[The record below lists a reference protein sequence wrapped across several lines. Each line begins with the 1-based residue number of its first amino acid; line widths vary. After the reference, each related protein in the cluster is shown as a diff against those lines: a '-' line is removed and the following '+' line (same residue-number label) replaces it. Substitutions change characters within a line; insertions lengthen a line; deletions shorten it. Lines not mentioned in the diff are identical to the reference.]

1 MSEERLERIENH
13 MVQLIQMVAQ
23 NNESMNRL
31 EQRIEKLEE
40 RMVAL
45 EHRMDGLE
53 HRLDALEQRMDAL
66 EQRMDALE
74 QRFDKLEQR
83 MDAESA
89 LNTKRHLEIL
99 QQFRH
104 VNADISYLDE
114 LVAKHEQEL
123 KK

>member
-66 EQRMDALE
+66 EQR
-74 QRFDKLEQR
+74 FDKLEQR

>member
-23 NNESMNRL
+23 NNKTVAGM
-31 EQRIEKLEE
+31 EQRL
-40 RMVAL
+40 
-45 EHRMDGLE
+45 DG
-53 HRLDALEQRMDAL
+53 
-66 EQRMDALE
+66 LE
-74 QRFDKLEQR
+74 QRFDKMEQRFEKLEHR

-89 LNTKRHLEIL
+89 LNTKRHLEIM

-104 VNADISYLDE
+104 VYSDISYLDE
-114 LVAKHEQEL
+114 QVAKHEQEL